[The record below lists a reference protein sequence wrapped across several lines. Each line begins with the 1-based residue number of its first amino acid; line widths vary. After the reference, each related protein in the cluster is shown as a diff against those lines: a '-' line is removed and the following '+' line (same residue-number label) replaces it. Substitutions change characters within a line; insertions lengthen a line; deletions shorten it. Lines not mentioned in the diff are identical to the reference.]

1 MNALKW
7 LLALAFFGVGT
18 LASVAAQDKV
28 CCCSYLSPI
37 WRRQSSQHQY
47 SGSNNLKRK
56 LKSWQ
61 LVDTLFCHCLRWSE
75 NCVREQFPEK
85 TVSITVDDAFKSVIN
100 EGWPRLKAAGLPMTL
115 FVSTDPVDEGNPN
128 YMSWDDIRTLES
140 EGVEIAH
147 HTASHLHMI
156 YEGPETSLADIK
168 RASER
173 FETELGYVPKIL
185 RILMVNMNPN

>member
-18 LASVAAQDKV
+18 LASVAAQDRSAV
-28 CCCSYLSPI
+28 VLIYHRFGEDNLPSTNIRLEQFEAQIEELATGGYTVLPLSEVV
-37 WRRQSSQHQY
+37 
-47 SGSNNLKRK
+47 RK
-56 LKSWQ
+56 L
-61 LVDTLFCHCLRWSE
+61 R
-75 NCVREQFPEK
+75 VREQFPEK

-173 FETELGYVPKIL
+173 FETELGYVPDICVSL
-185 RILMVNMNPN
+185 W